1 MVGGRFAG
9 DVFVKS
15 LGLSDWANLAE
26 IVASIVIVVSL
37 GYVGLEI
44 KQNTLA
50 LQNESH
56 RSTLEMMNSGQIVLA
71 TDAEFHRI
79 YVLGLESPAE
89 LNDVEWSRFVQFMLP
104 RLGAWE
110 YLFLAKLEG
119 SVSPGAW
126 AAFDPY
132 FREVICEPGLVRFF
146 NAYDSSYAPEFV
158 EYVRSGPMRQC

>member
-1 MVGGRFAG
+1 M
-9 DVFVKS
+9 KS
-15 LGLSDWANLAE
+15 LKLADWANIAE
-26 IVASIVIVVSL
+26 IVASIVIVISL

-71 TDAEFHRI
+71 TDEEFHRI
-79 YVLGLESPAE
+79 YTLGLESPAQ
-89 LNDVEWSRFVQFMLP
+89 LSDVEWSRFVQFMLP

-110 YLFLAKLEG
+110 YLYLAKLEG

-132 FREVICEPGLVRFF
+132 FREIICETGMVKFVA
-146 NAYDSSYAPEFV
+146 AYESSYAPEFV
-158 EYVRSGPMRQC
+158 EYVKSDPVRQC